1 MELSQ
6 SHLKCIDLVAHITGD
21 FAAQL
26 MMKKMTWAYLFT
38 HFGYNDSIKKIA
50 ILF

>member
-1 MELSQ
+1 
-6 SHLKCIDLVAHITGD
+6 
-21 FAAQL
+21 

-50 ILF
+50 ILFWYWKSLTQ